1 MALRSR
7 QVPPSDDNVQDKL
20 QMICDAHIHVG
31 RYYRMTDAKTFDRS
45 DFYYEPKVVADVLK
59 RCGVDEFIFSSIS
72 SQRHATIADVE
83 REARETQAAFGP
95 GAHPFYWVTGP
106 LYDADPGFKILDD
119 GLFEGVKIHEL
130 ETPWVKERPKDL
142 NRILSVLEER
152 DVPVQFHSG
161 EDEGCYPHE
170 ILPFAKR
177 HPKLRIDFAHCR
189 PYKEMIECLKECPNL
204 FTDTAFMP
212 AEYYSELVAAGVESQ
227 VMFGTDLPIQGGF
240 YDWSDE
246 DVAKSLEHFY
256 RKELAAVRTAGYS
269 DAVMSENFKR
279 FLKVR
284 V

>member
-1 MALRSR
+1 
-7 QVPPSDDNVQDKL
+7 
-20 QMICDAHIHVG
+20 MICDAHIHVG
-31 RYYRMTDAKTFDRS
+31 RYYRMTDAEAFDRS

-59 RCGVDEFIFSSIS
+59 RCGVDEFIFSAIS

-106 LYDADPGFKILDD
+106 FYDADPDFKILDG

-142 NRILSVLEER
+142 DRILSVLEER

-189 PYKEMIECLKECPNL
+189 PYKEMIQCLEECPNL

-212 AEYYSELVAAGVESQ
+212 AEYYPELVAAGVESQ

-240 YDWSDE
+240 YDWADD
-246 DVAKSLEHFY
+246 DVAKALEHFY
-256 RKELAAVRTAGYS
+256 RKELADVHAAGYS
-269 DAVMSENFKR
+269 ETVIGGNFQR
-279 FLKVR
+279 FINTGHR
-284 V
+284 

>member
-1 MALRSR
+1 
-7 QVPPSDDNVQDKL
+7 
-20 QMICDAHIHVG
+20 MICDAHIHVG
-31 RYYRMTDAKTFDRS
+31 RYYRMADATTIDRS
-45 DFYYEPKVVADVLK
+45 DFYYEPKVVASVLK

-72 SQRHATIADVE
+72 SQRHAALSEVE
-83 REARETQAAFGP
+83 REAHETQAVFGP

-106 LYDADPGFKILDD
+106 FYDADPDFKILDK

-130 ETPWVKERPKDL
+130 ETPWVKERPQDL
-142 NRILSVLEER
+142 DRILSVLEER

-212 AEYYSELVAAGVESQ
+212 SEYYSELVAAGVESQ
-227 VMFGTDLPIQGGF
+227 VMFGTDLPIQAGF
-240 YDWSDE
+240 YSWPDG
-246 DVAKSLEHFY
+246 DVIKALEYFY
-256 RKELAAVRTAGYS
+256 RKELADVRAAGYS
-269 DAVMSENFKR
+269 EVVMCGSFKR
-279 FLKVR
+279 YLYK
-284 V
+284 